1 MTGDRILLEGL
12 EFHGHHGVFA
22 EEARDGQR
30 FVIDLALQV
39 DCRRAGETDAL
50 ADTVDY
56 GQLYLGIKA
65 IVEGPPFKLIEAL
78 AEAIAQCALNDAR
91 VNEVRVKVRKPQ
103 APLPGPFDYVAVVI
117 ERARKA

>member
-12 EFHGHHGVFA
+12 EFHGYHGVFPD
-22 EEARDGQR
+22 ETRVGQR
-30 FVIDLALQV
+30 FAIDLALQV

-56 GQLYLGIKA
+56 GQLYLAIKA

-78 AEAIAQCALNDAR
+78 AEAIAQCALGDAR
-91 VNEVRVKVRKPQ
+91 VNEVRVQVRKPRG
-103 APLPGPFDYVAVVI
+103 AAAGTIRLCRSGD
-117 ERARKA
+117 